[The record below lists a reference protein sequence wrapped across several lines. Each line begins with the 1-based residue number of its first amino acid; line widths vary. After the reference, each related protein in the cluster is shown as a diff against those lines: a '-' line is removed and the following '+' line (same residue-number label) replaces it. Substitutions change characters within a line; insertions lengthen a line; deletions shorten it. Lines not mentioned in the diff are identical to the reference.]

1 MLLVQTDLMTVH
13 VLNISSGYEFN
24 TICGAWVLAGCA
36 WLLACRHH
44 LLSGTEILAASLT
57 RSMGVLNLVV
67 VELGSIEVCCQTLN
81 GSGAET

>member
-13 VLNISSGYEFN
+13 VLNISSGYEFD

-44 LLSGTEILAASLT
+44 LLSGMNIPAFLELILGLRLQSLWL
-57 RSMGVLNLVV
+57 SV
-67 VELGSIEVCCQTLN
+67 
-81 GSGAET
+81 